1 MRVKFGKRIRTCTVA
16 THSGES
22 SLLLLT
28 TSNGVYIVDMITCEQ
43 AEQAHNSLLVNG
55 YYDVS
60 EYEYS
65 N

>member
-28 TSNGVYIVDMITCEQ
+28 TSNGVYTVDMIT
-43 AEQAHNSLLVNG
+43 
-55 YYDVS
+55 
-60 EYEYS
+60 
-65 N
+65 